1 MPDFKTVRA
10 AGTSVPIVSATVL
23 NTTVAIPVAADG
35 NRPKLA
41 RIAATRDCYVRFGLA
56 GITATMGDLLVQ
68 PADAAV
74 VSVVGC
80 THIGVYAPAGAA
92 GNISIVPLEDQG

>member
-10 AGTSVPIVSATVL
+10 PGVSVPIASATLV
-23 NTTVAIPVAADG
+23 NTTVSIPVTAAG
-35 NRPKLA
+35 VAPKLA
-41 RIAATRDCYVRFGLA
+41 RIGATRDCYVRFGGA
-56 GITATMGDLLVQ
+56 AITATMSDLLIQ
-68 PADAAV
+68 PADAAI

-80 THIGVYAPAGAA
+80 THIGVYAPSGAA